1 LAGAQASPTVQ
12 GVHAPPLHTRFVPQ
26 EVPFATFPNS
36 VQTDVPVLQE
46 MLPVRHGF
54 PLTLQL
60 APTVQLTQLPV
71 ELQTLFVAQLVP
83 ADTRVPVSVQT
94 GVPVKHESVP

>member
-1 LAGAQASPTVQ
+1 MHATPTVHA
-12 GVHAPPLHTRFVPQ
+12 VHTPPLQTMFVPQ
-26 EVPFATFPNS
+26 EVPLAAFPES
-36 VQTDVPVLQE
+36 VQTGAPVLQDVV
-46 MLPVRHGF
+46 PVRHGL
-54 PLTLQL
+54 PLTLQV

-83 ADTRVPVSVQT
+83 ADTRAPVSLQT